1 MPTATTG
8 RENRDQG
15 CQVMEHGLFPWRK
28 SYNSLKKFMKK
39 ASCRRNEES
48 EDIPDIWGDPLC

>member
-1 MPTATTG
+1 
-8 RENRDQG
+8 
-15 CQVMEHGLFPWRK
+15 MEHGLFPWRK

>member
-1 MPTATTG
+1 
-8 RENRDQG
+8 
-15 CQVMEHGLFPWRK
+15 MEHGLIPWRK

-39 ASCRRNEES
+39 ASYRRNEES